1 MADFTDFLSINN
13 NIKKIIQI
21 GFNLDCLDILSV
33 RRDIKVFSIDLGTD
47 LDILKFKSRVD
58 SVYSKRHM
66 LFIGDIS
73 TTITQMMD
81 YFLDFYP
88 DLIIIYVACDLDAC
102 LKFLKPR
109 TWLWVNRHINLPIK
123 DAVDNYKVTIVDTT
137 DNWTICKRLY

>member
-21 GFNLDCLDILSV
+21 GFNLDCLDLLSV

-47 LDILKFKSRVD
+47 LDILKFKCRVD
-58 SVYSKRHM
+58 SIYQKRHM

-81 YFLDFYP
+81 LFLDFYP
-88 DLIIIYVACDLDAC
+88 TYIII
-102 LKFLKPR
+102 R
-109 TWLWVNRHINLPIK
+109 SG
-123 DAVDNYKVTIVDTT
+123 
-137 DNWTICKRLY
+137 